1 MAATRADG
9 RRERAGRYVVRACTP
24 RVRSFAAAGPIG
36 TIGARSAAE
45 AFEPVE
51 DQVETERELDVVVAV
66 AEAALVVAAMAMRP
80 TFG

>member
-1 MAATRADG
+1 
-9 RRERAGRYVVRACTP
+9 VVRACTP

-51 DQVETERELDVVVAV
+51 DQVETERELDVAV
-66 AEAALVVAAMAMRP
+66 AEVARVVAAMAMRP